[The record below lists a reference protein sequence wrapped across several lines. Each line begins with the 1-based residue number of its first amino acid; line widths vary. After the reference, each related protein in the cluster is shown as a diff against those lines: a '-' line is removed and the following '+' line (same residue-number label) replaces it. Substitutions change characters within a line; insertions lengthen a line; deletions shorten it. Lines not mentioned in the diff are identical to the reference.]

1 MMIKKRVGI
10 RIRLIITMILLT
22 LIPLAV
28 TGYFLAKINEDSIKT
43 QTKEFQLVLN
53 EQLKEITH
61 AIVDE
66 TCAELVEMQ
75 MLLNDGKLSA
85 DHTVRLVGYKI
96 STSRRI
102 DFVDIYDAKGA
113 FVDALLLEGERRP
126 VFSPEALDLAS
137 REKLE
142 TQPCSMGNVIAYN
155 TGLYLPVCVLW
166 QSGGQLQGYL
176 WTTVDISSL
185 SQKLKGIIHGR
196 FAAMIHSAYLVDENF
211 DIVAYSQW
219 EQIPKERNV
228 REIPFFQSIFENSLL
243 PKQGVGISTDYKDA
257 QGEWLINLSTIPRFN
272 WLLVVLQEKNQ
283 AYALLYKMQKRIL
296 LVGTIFMIAALLVGL
311 LLGGSMSRPILKVAR
326 GAREL
331 AAEKFSHRIRVKARD
346 EIGEMANAF
355 NFLGQSLEEYDAR
368 IKKEVAIRSDLSRYL
383 TPELVEA
390 IIQRRANL
398 NLGGKR
404 QQVTVLFADVV
415 SFTPLAESHSPE
427 KIVALLNELFTI
439 LTGIIFRNQGM
450 IDKFIGDC
458 VMALFGAPEPHA
470 DAPINA
476 VKTAREMI
484 RWLEV
489 GNKKWKKEYQ
499 LTLQL
504 AIAIHCGEVII
515 GNVGSEKRMEFTAIG
530 DVVNTT
536 ARLEKIAQA
545 NQILISGAV
554 NQHLKNQDNIKIKP
568 FGRFELRGKNQ
579 EVDVF
584 EVQA

>member
-1 MMIKKRVGI
+1 MRKKRVGI

-43 QTKEFQLVLN
+43 QTKEYQLALN
-53 EQLKEITH
+53 EQLKEIANT
-61 AIVDE
+61 IVDE

-75 MLLNDGKLSA
+75 MLLNDSKLSP
-85 DHTVRLVGYKI
+85 DHTIRLAGYKI

-102 DFVDIYDAKGA
+102 DFVNIYDAGGA
-113 FVDALLLEGERRP
+113 FVDSLLLEGDQRP
-126 VFSPEALDLAS
+126 IFSPGTLDQAA
-137 REKLE
+137 RQK
-142 TQPCSMGNVIAYN
+142 TGAQHCSMGKVIAYN
-155 TGLYLPVCVLW
+155 TGLYLPIYIQW
-166 QSGGQLQGYL
+166 KSGGQLQGYL
-176 WTTVDISSL
+176 WTAVDIASL
-185 SQKLKGIIHGR
+185 SQKLKRIIHGR
-196 FAAMIHSAYLVDENF
+196 FASVIHSAYLVDENF
-211 DIVAYSQW
+211 DIVAHSQW
-219 EQIPKERNV
+219 EQIPGPRNV
-228 REIPFFQSIFENSLL
+228 RATPLFQTIFKNSLL
-243 PKQGVGISTDYKDA
+243 PGQGVGISTDYKDEE
-257 QGEWLINLSTIPRFN
+257 GEWLINLSTIPPFN
-272 WLLVVLQEKNQ
+272 WLLVVLQEKGQ
-283 AYALLYKMQKRIL
+283 AYAILYDMRKRIL
-296 LVGTIFMIAALLVGL
+296 VVGTIFMTAAILVGL
-311 LLGGSMSRPILKVAR
+311 LVGGGMSRPILKVAR

-331 AAEKFSHRIRVKARD
+331 AAQKFSHRIQVKAGD

-368 IKKEVAIRSDLSRYL
+368 IKREVAIRSDLSRYL

-415 SFTPLAESHSPE
+415 SFTPLAESHPPE
-427 KIVALLNELFTI
+427 RIVALLNELFTI

-470 DAPINA
+470 DAPLNA

-530 DVVNTT
+530 DVVNTA

-545 NQILISGAV
+545 NQVLISGAV
-554 NQHLKNQDNIKIKP
+554 HQQLKSQDNIKIKP

-584 EVQA
+584 EVLS

>member
-1 MMIKKRVGI
+1 MIKKRPGI
-10 RIRLIITMILLT
+10 RFRLIITMILLT

-28 TGYFLAKINEDSIKT
+28 AGYFLAKINENSIKT
-43 QTKEFQLVLN
+43 QTKEYQLALN

-66 TCAELVEMQ
+66 TCAELAEMQ
-75 MLLNDGKLSA
+75 MLLNDDKLSP
-85 DHTVRLVGYKI
+85 DHTIRLAGYKI

-102 DFVDIYDAKGA
+102 DFVNIYDARGA
-113 FVDALLLEGERRP
+113 FVDSLLLEGKQRP
-126 VFSPEALDLAS
+126 AFSPGALDPVS
-137 REKLE
+137 RQKLV
-142 TQPCSMGNVIAYN
+142 TQACSMGNVIAHN
-155 TGLYLPVCVLW
+155 TGLYLPICVLW

-176 WTTVDISSL
+176 WTAVDIAPL
-185 SQKLKGIIHGR
+185 SQKLKRIIHDR
-196 FAAMIHSAYLVDENF
+196 FSTVIHSAYLVDENF
-211 DIVAYSQW
+211 DIAAHSQW
-219 EQIPKERNV
+219 EHIPGQRNV
-228 REIPFFQSIFENSLL
+228 RETPLFKTIFINSLM
-243 PKQGVGISTDYKDA
+243 PKEGMGMSTDYKD
-257 QGEWLINLSTIPRFN
+257 QEGEWLINLSTIPRFN
-272 WLLVVLQEKNQ
+272 WLLVVLQEKSQ
-283 AYALLYKMQKRIL
+283 AYAILYAMQKRIL
-296 LVGTIFMIAALLVGL
+296 LVGGIFMTAALLVGF
-311 LLGGSMSRPILKVAR
+311 LLGGGMSRPILEVAR

-415 SFTPLAESHSPE
+415 SFTPLAESLPPE

-458 VMALFGAPEPHA
+458 VMALFGAPEPDA
-470 DAPINA
+470 DAPNNA

-530 DVVNTT
+530 DVVNTA

-545 NQILISGAV
+545 NQVLISGAV
-554 NQHLKNQDNIKIKP
+554 NEHVKDQDDIKIKP

-584 EVQA
+584 EVLA

>member
-1 MMIKKRVGI
+1 MMIKRRVGI

-75 MLLNDGKLSA
+75 MLLNDGKLTI

-102 DFVDIYDAKGA
+102 DFVNIYDVKGA
-113 FVDALLLEGERRP
+113 FVDALLLEGEPRP
-126 VFSPEALDLAS
+126 AFSPEALDLAF

-155 TGLYLPVCVLW
+155 TGLYLPICVLW

-185 SQKLKGIIHGR
+185 SQKLKRIIHGR
-196 FAAMIHSAYLVDENF
+196 FAATIHSAYLVDENF

-219 EQIPKERNV
+219 EQIPQERNV
-228 REIPFFQSIFENSLL
+228 RGIPFFQSIFENSLL
-243 PKQGVGISTDYKDA
+243 PKEGVGISTDYKDE

-272 WLLVVLQEKNQ
+272 WLLVVLQEKSQ
-283 AYALLYKMQKRIL
+283 AYAILYKMQKRIL
-296 LVGTIFMIAALLVGL
+296 FVGIIFMIAAILVGL
-311 LLGGSMSRPILKVAR
+311 LLGGGMSRPILKVAR

-331 AAEKFSHRIRVKARD
+331 AAEKFSHRIQVKSRD

-415 SFTPLAESHSPE
+415 SFTPLAESLPPE
-427 KIVALLNELFTI
+427 RIVALLNELFTI

-470 DAPINA
+470 DAPLNA

-568 FGRFELRGKNQ
+568 FGRFELRGKNK

>member
-1 MMIKKRVGI
+1 MGI
-10 RIRLIITMILLT
+10 RIRLITAMILLT
-22 LIPLAV
+22 LIPLVV
-28 TGYFLAKINEDSIKT
+28 TGYFLAKINEESIKI
-43 QTKEFQLVLN
+43 QTKEYQLALS

-61 AIVDE
+61 TIVDE
-66 TCAELVEMQ
+66 TCAELAEIE
-75 MLLNDGKLSA
+75 MLLNDGKLST
-85 DHTVRLVGYKI
+85 DHTIRLVGYKI

-102 DFVDIYDAKGA
+102 DFVNIYDAKGA
-113 FVDALLLEGERRP
+113 FVDSLLLQGDQRP
-126 VFSPEALDLAS
+126 IFSPEILEHPF
-137 REKLE
+137 RQKL
-142 TQPCSMGNVIAYN
+142 QAQHCCMGHVIAHR
-155 TGLYLPVCVLW
+155 TGLYLPICVIW
-166 QSGGQLQGYL
+166 KSNGQLQGYL
-176 WTTVDISSL
+176 WTTVDIKPL
-185 SQKLKGIIHGR
+185 SQKLKQIIHDR
-196 FAAMIHSAYLVDENF
+196 FATMIHSAYLVDENF
-211 DIVAYSQW
+211 DIVAHSQW
-219 EQIPKERNV
+219 VQVPGQRNV
-228 REIPFFQSIFENSLL
+228 RETPLFQNIFENSLF
-243 PKQGVGISTDYKDA
+243 PKKGVGISTDYRDDE
-257 QGEWLINLSTIPRFN
+257 GDWLINLNTIPRFN
-272 WLLVVLQEKNQ
+272 WLQVVLQKKNE
-283 AYALLYKMQKRIL
+283 AYAILYDMQKRIL
-296 LVGTIFMIAALLVGL
+296 LVGSIFIIAAILVGTF
-311 LLGGSMSRPILKVAR
+311 LGGRMSRPILKVAR

-331 AAEKFSHRIRVKARD
+331 AAQKFSHRIQVKARD

-383 TPELVEA
+383 TSELVEA

-415 SFTPLAESHSPE
+415 SFTPLAESLPPE
-427 KIVALLNELFTI
+427 KVVALLNELFTI

-470 DAPINA
+470 DAPGNA

-489 GNKKWKKEYQ
+489 GNKKWKKEYK

-530 DVVNTT
+530 DVVNTA

-545 NQILISGAV
+545 NQVLITGAMHE
-554 NQHLKNQDNIKIKP
+554 QLKNQDNIKMKP

-584 EVQA
+584 EVLS

>member
-1 MMIKKRVGI
+1 MGI
-10 RIRLIITMILLT
+10 RIRLIAAMILLT
-22 LIPLAV
+22 LIPLVV
-28 TGYFLAKINEDSIKT
+28 TGYFLAKINEESIII
-43 QTKEFQLVLN
+43 QTKEYQLALS

-61 AIVDE
+61 TIVDE
-66 TCAELVEMQ
+66 TCAELAEIE
-75 MLLNDGKLSA
+75 MLLNDGKLST
-85 DHTVRLVGYKI
+85 DHTIRLVGYKI

-102 DFVDIYDAKGA
+102 DFVNIYDAKGA
-113 FVDALLLEGERRP
+113 FVDSLLLKGDQRP
-126 VFSPEALDLAS
+126 IFSPEILDHPF
-137 REKLE
+137 RQKL
-142 TQPCSMGNVIAYN
+142 QVQRCCMGHVIAHR
-155 TGLYLPVCVLW
+155 TGLYLPICVIW
-166 QSGGQLQGYL
+166 KSNGQLQGYL
-176 WTTVDISSL
+176 WTTVDIKPL
-185 SQKLKGIIHGR
+185 SQKLKQIIHDR

-211 DIVAYSQW
+211 DIVVHSQW
-219 EQIPKERNV
+219 VQVPAQRNV
-228 REIPFFQSIFENSLL
+228 RETPLFQNIFENSLF
-243 PKQGVGISTDYKDA
+243 PKKGVGISTDYRDDE
-257 QGEWLINLSTIPRFN
+257 GDWLINLNTIPRFN
-272 WLLVVLQEKNQ
+272 WLQVVLQKKNE
-283 AYALLYKMQKRIL
+283 AYAILYDMQKRIL
-296 LVGTIFMIAALLVGL
+296 LVGSIFIIAAILVGTF
-311 LLGGSMSRPILKVAR
+311 LGGRMSRPILKVAR

-331 AAEKFSHRIRVKARD
+331 AAQKFSHRIQVTARD

-383 TPELVEA
+383 TSELVEA

-415 SFTPLAESHSPE
+415 SFTPLAESLPPE
-427 KIVALLNELFTI
+427 KVVALLNELFTI

-470 DAPINA
+470 DAPGNA
-476 VKTAREMI
+476 VKTASEMI

-489 GNKKWKKEYQ
+489 GNRKWKKEYK

-530 DVVNTT
+530 DVVNTA
-536 ARLEKIAQA
+536 ARLEKIARA
-545 NQILISGAV
+545 NQVLITGAMHE
-554 NQHLKNQDNIKIKP
+554 QLKNQDNIKMKP

-584 EVQA
+584 EVLS

>member
-1 MMIKKRVGI
+1 MGI

-43 QTKEFQLVLN
+43 QTKEYQLALN
-53 EQLKEITH
+53 EQLQEITY

-75 MLLNDGKLSA
+75 MLLNDSKLST
-85 DHTVRLVGYKI
+85 DHTVRLLGYKI
-96 STSRRI
+96 SASPRI
-102 DFVDIYDAKGA
+102 DFVNIYDAKGA
-113 FVDALLLEGERRP
+113 FVDSLLPEGERRP
-126 VFSPEALDLAS
+126 VSSPETLDLAF
-137 REKLE
+137 RQKLE
-142 TQPCSMGNVIAYN
+142 TQPCSMGDVIAHN
-155 TGLYLPVCVLW
+155 GGLYLPICVLW

-176 WTTVDISSL
+176 WTTVDIVPL
-185 SQKLKGIIHGR
+185 SQKLKSIIHDR
-196 FAAMIHSAYLVDENF
+196 FAAVYLVDENF
-211 DIVAYSQW
+211 DIAAHSQW
-219 EQIPKERNV
+219 KQIPGQRNV
-228 REIPFFQSIFENSLL
+228 RETPLFQSIFQNSLL
-243 PKQGVGISTDYKDA
+243 PKEGVGISTDYKDE
-257 QGEWLINLSTIPRFN
+257 QGEWLVNLSTIPRFN
-272 WLLVVLQEKNQ
+272 WLLVVLQEKSQ
-283 AYALLYKMQKRIL
+283 AYAILYNMQKKIL
-296 LVGTIFMIAALLVGL
+296 LVGSIFMIAAVLVGS
-311 LLGGSMSRPILKVAR
+311 LLGGGMSRPILKVAR

-331 AAEKFSHRIRVKARD
+331 AAQKFSHRIQVKARD

-415 SFTPLAESHSPE
+415 SFTPLAESLPPE

-458 VMALFGAPEPHA
+458 VMALFGAPDPYTE
-470 DAPINA
+470 APFNA

-489 GNKKWKKEYQ
+489 GNKKWKREYN

-504 AIAIHCGEVII
+504 AISIHCGEVII

-530 DVVNTT
+530 DVVNTA

-554 NQHLKNQDNIKIKP
+554 NEHLKNQDNFKIKP

-584 EVQA
+584 EVLA

>member
-1 MMIKKRVGI
+1 MIKKRVGI

-28 TGYFLAKINEDSIKT
+28 TGYFLAKINENSIKT

-66 TCAELVEMQ
+66 TCAELGEMQ

-102 DFVDIYDAKGA
+102 DFVNIYDAKGA
-113 FVDALLLEGERRP
+113 FVDALLLEGEQRP
-126 VFSPEALDLAS
+126 AFSPGALDLAS

-142 TQPCSMGNVIAYN
+142 TQPCSMGNVIASN
-155 TGLYLPVCVLW
+155 TGLYLPICVLW

-176 WTTVDISSL
+176 WTTVDISS
-185 SQKLKGIIHGR
+185 
-196 FAAMIHSAYLVDENF
+196 AMIHSAYLVDENF

-228 REIPFFQSIFENSLL
+228 RGIPFFRSIFENSLL
-243 PKQGVGISTDYKDA
+243 PKEGVGISTDYKDE

-283 AYALLYKMQKRIL
+283 AYAILYKMQKRIL
-296 LVGTIFMIAALLVGL
+296 FVGIIFMIAAILVGL
-311 LLGGSMSRPILKVAR
+311 LLGGGMSRPILKVAR

-331 AAEKFSHRIRVKARD
+331 AAEKFSHRIQVKSGD

-415 SFTPLAESHSPE
+415 SFTPLAESLPPE
-427 KIVALLNELFTI
+427 RIVALLNELFTI

-470 DAPINA
+470 DAPLNA

>member
-1 MMIKKRVGI
+1 
-10 RIRLIITMILLT
+10 MILLT

-28 TGYFLAKINEDSIKT
+28 TGYFLAKINEESIKD
-43 QTKEFQLVLN
+43 QTKAYQLALN

-61 AIVDE
+61 TIVDE
-66 TCAELVEMQ
+66 TCAELVEIQ
-75 MLLNDGKLSA
+75 MLLNDGKLST
-85 DHTVRLVGYKI
+85 DHTIRLVGYKI
-96 STSRRI
+96 STSQRI
-102 DFVDIYDAKGA
+102 DFVNIYDAKGA
-113 FVDALLLEGERRP
+113 FFDSLLLNGDQRP
-126 VFSPEALDLAS
+126 IFSPETLDHTF
-137 REKLE
+137 RQKL
-142 TQPCSMGNVIAYN
+142 QAQHCSMGNVIAHR
-155 TGLYLPVCVLW
+155 TGLYLPICIMW
-166 QSGGQLQGYL
+166 KSKGQLQGYL
-176 WTTVDISSL
+176 WTTVDIKPL
-185 SQKLKGIIHGR
+185 SQKLKRIIHDR
-196 FAAMIHSAYLVDENF
+196 FATMIHAAFVVDKNF
-211 DIVAYSQW
+211 DIVVHSQW
-219 EQIPKERNV
+219 VPIPGQRNV
-228 REIPFFQSIFENSLL
+228 RETPLFQNIFVNKLL
-243 PKQGVGISTDYKDA
+243 PKRGVGISFDYKDDE
-257 QGEWLINLSTIPRFN
+257 GDWLINLNTIPRFN
-272 WLLVVLQEKNQ
+272 WLLVVLQKKNQ
-283 AYALLYKMQKRIL
+283 AYAILYAMQKRIL
-296 LVGTIFMIAALLVGL
+296 LVGIIFIFAAILVGSF
-311 LLGGSMSRPILKVAR
+311 LGGRMSRPILNVAR

-331 AAEKFSHRIRVKARD
+331 AAEKFSHRIQVNARD
-346 EIGEMANAF
+346 EIGEMADAF

-415 SFTPLAESHSPE
+415 SFTPLAESLPPE

-458 VMALFGAPEPHA
+458 VMALFGAPEPQA
-470 DAPINA
+470 DAPYNA
-476 VKTAREMI
+476 VKTAQEMI

-489 GNKKWKKEYQ
+489 GNKKWKKEYK

-530 DVVNTT
+530 DVVNTA

-545 NQILISGAV
+545 NQILITGALHE
-554 NQHLKNQDNIKIKP
+554 QLKGQDDIKMKP

-579 EVDVF
+579 EVDIF
-584 EVQA
+584 EVQS

>member
-1 MMIKKRVGI
+1 
-10 RIRLIITMILLT
+10 MILLT

-28 TGYFLAKINEDSIKT
+28 TSYFLAKINEESIKT
-43 QTKEFQLVLN
+43 QTKEYQIALN
-53 EQLKEITH
+53 EQLQEITH

-75 MLLNDGKLSA
+75 MLLNDDKLST

-102 DFVDIYDAKGA
+102 DFVNIYDAKGA
-113 FVDALLLEGERRP
+113 FIDSLLLEGERRP
-126 VFSPEALDLAS
+126 DFSPGTLDLAS

-142 TQPCSMGNVIAYN
+142 TQHCSMGNVIAHN
-155 TGLYLPVCVLW
+155 SGLYLPICVLW
-166 QSGGQLQGYL
+166 QSRGQLQGYL
-176 WTTVDISSL
+176 WTTVNIAPL
-185 SQKLKGIIHGR
+185 SQKLNQIIQDR
-196 FAAMIHSAYLVDENF
+196 FAAAYLVDENF
-211 DIVAYSQW
+211 DIVAHSQW
-219 EQIPKERNV
+219 VQVPGQRNV
-228 REIPFFQSIFENSLL
+228 RETPLFQSIFQNSLL
-243 PKQGVGISTDYKDA
+243 PREGVGISTDYKDE
-257 QGEWLINLSTIPRFN
+257 QGEWLVNLSTIPRFN

-283 AYALLYKMQKRIL
+283 AYAILYNMQKRIF
-296 LVGTIFMIAALLVGL
+296 LVGSIFIIAAILVGS
-311 LLGGSMSRPILKVAR
+311 LLGGGMSRPILKVAR

-331 AAEKFSHRIRVKARD
+331 AAEKFSHRIQIKSRD

-415 SFTPLAESHSPE
+415 SFTPLAESLPPE
-427 KIVALLNELFTI
+427 QIVALLNELFTI

-458 VMALFGAPEPHA
+458 VMALFGAPEPYA
-470 DAPINA
+470 DAPLNA

-489 GNKKWKKEYQ
+489 GNKKWKKEYK

-504 AIAIHCGEVII
+504 AISIHCGEVII

-530 DVVNTT
+530 DVVNTA

-545 NQILISGAV
+545 NQVLISGAV
-554 NQHLKNQDNIKIKP
+554 NDQIKNQDNIKIKP

-579 EVDVF
+579 EVEVF
-584 EVQA
+584 EVLT

>member
-1 MMIKKRVGI
+1 
-10 RIRLIITMILLT
+10 MILLT

-28 TGYFLAKINEDSIKT
+28 TGYFLAKINEESIKI
-43 QTKEFQLVLN
+43 QTKEYQLALS
-53 EQLKEITH
+53 EQLKEITYT
-61 AIVDE
+61 IVDE
-66 TCAELVEMQ
+66 TCAELVETQ
-75 MLLNDGKLSA
+75 MLLNDGKLST
-85 DHTVRLVGYKI
+85 DHTIRLVGYKI
-96 STSRRI
+96 SSSQRI
-102 DFVDIYDAKGA
+102 DFVNIYDAKGA
-113 FVDALLLEGERRP
+113 FVDSLLLKGDQRP
-126 VFSPEALDLAS
+126 IFSPETLEHPF
-137 REKLE
+137 RQKLQ
-142 TQPCSMGNVIAYN
+142 TQHCSMGHVIAHS
-155 TGLYLPVCVLW
+155 TGLYLPICVIW
-166 QSGGQLQGYL
+166 KSDGQLQGYL
-176 WTTVDISSL
+176 WTTVDIKPL
-185 SQKLKGIIHGR
+185 SKKLKGIIHDR
-196 FAAMIHSAYLVDENF
+196 FATMIHSAYLVDENF
-211 DIVAYSQW
+211 DIVVHSQW
-219 EQIPKERNV
+219 VQVPGQRNV
-228 REIPFFQSIFENSLL
+228 RETPLFQNIFENSLL
-243 PKQGVGISTDYKDA
+243 PKKGVGISTDYKDDE
-257 QGEWLINLSTIPRFN
+257 GDWLINLNTIPRFN
-272 WLLVVLQEKNQ
+272 WLLVVLQKKNE
-283 AYALLYKMQKRIL
+283 AYAILYDMQERIFL
-296 LVGTIFMIAALLVGL
+296 VGSIFIIAAILVGT
-311 LLGGSMSRPILKVAR
+311 LLGGRMSRPILKVAR

-331 AAEKFSHRIRVKARD
+331 AAQKFSHRIQVNARD

-383 TPELVEA
+383 TPELVES

-415 SFTPLAESHSPE
+415 SFTPLAESLPPE

-470 DAPINA
+470 EAPYNG
-476 VKTAREMI
+476 VKTAQEMI

-489 GNKKWKKEYQ
+489 GNKKWKKEYK

-530 DVVNTT
+530 DVVNTA

-545 NQILISGAV
+545 NQILITGALHE
-554 NQHLKNQDNIKIKP
+554 QLKNQDNIIMKP

-584 EVQA
+584 EVLS

>member
-1 MMIKKRVGI
+1 MRKKRVGI
-10 RIRLIITMILLT
+10 RFRLIITLILLT

-28 TGYFLAKINEDSIKT
+28 TGYFLAKINENSIKT
-43 QTKEFQLVLN
+43 QTKEYQLALN

-75 MLLNDGKLSA
+75 MLLNDSKLSP
-85 DHTVRLVGYKI
+85 DHTIRLAGYKI

-102 DFVDIYDAKGA
+102 DFVNIYDARGG
-113 FVDALLLEGERRP
+113 FVDSLLLEGEQRP
-126 VFSPEALDLAS
+126 IFSPGNLDRVS
-137 REKLE
+137 GQE
-142 TQPCSMGNVIAYN
+142 TGAQHCHIGTAIAYN
-155 TGLYLPVCVLW
+155 TGLYLPIYIQW
-166 QSGGQLQGYL
+166 ESGGQLHGYL
-176 WTTVDISSL
+176 WTAVDIASL
-185 SQKLKGIIHGR
+185 SQKLKRIIYDR
-196 FAAMIHSAYLVDENF
+196 FSSVIHSAYLVDENF
-211 DIVAYSQW
+211 DIVAHSQW
-219 EQIPKERNV
+219 EQIPGARNV
-228 REIPFFQSIFENSLL
+228 RTAPLFQTIFKNSLL
-243 PKQGVGISTDYKDA
+243 PGQGVGISTDYKDEE
-257 QGEWLINLSTIPRFN
+257 GEWLINLNTIPRLN
-272 WLLVVLQEKNQ
+272 WLLVVLQEKGQ
-283 AYALLYKMQKRIL
+283 AYAILYDMQKRIL
-296 LVGTIFMIAALLVGL
+296 VVGIIFMAAAILVGFLVG
-311 LLGGSMSRPILKVAR
+311 GGMSRPILKVAQ

-331 AAEKFSHRIRVKARD
+331 AAEKFSHRIRVNARD

-368 IKKEVAIRSDLSRYL
+368 IKREVAIRSDLSRYL

-398 NLGGKR
+398 NLGGNR

-415 SFTPLAESHSPE
+415 SFTPLAESLPPE
-427 KIVALLNELFTI
+427 RIVSLLNELFTI

-458 VMALFGAPEPHA
+458 VMALFGAPEPQA
-470 DAPINA
+470 DAPLNA

-515 GNVGSEKRMEFTAIG
+515 GNIGSEKRMEFTAIG
-530 DVVNTT
+530 DVVNTA

-545 NQILISGAV
+545 NQVLISGAV
-554 NQHLKNQDNIKIKP
+554 HQQLKSQDSIKIKP

-579 EVDVF
+579 EVEVF
-584 EVQA
+584 EVLS

>member
-1 MMIKKRVGI
+1 
-10 RIRLIITMILLT
+10 MILLT

-28 TGYFLAKINEDSIKT
+28 TGYFLAKINEDSIKI
-43 QTKEFQLVLN
+43 QTKEYQLALS

-66 TCAELVEMQ
+66 TCAELMDIQ
-75 MLLNDGKLSA
+75 MLLNDGKLST
-85 DHTVRLVGYKI
+85 DHTIRLVGYKI

-102 DFVDIYDAKGA
+102 DFVNIYGADGA
-113 FVDALLLEGERRP
+113 FVDSLLLEGDRRP
-126 VFSPEALDLAS
+126 VFSPGTLDPAS
-137 REKLE
+137 RQKL
-142 TQPCSMGNVIAYN
+142 QAQHCSMGNVIAHN
-155 TGLYLPVCVLW
+155 TGLYLPICVLW
-166 QSGGQLQGYL
+166 KSGGQLQGYL
-176 WTTVDISSL
+176 WTAVDIAPL
-185 SQKLKGIIHGR
+185 SQKLKRIIHDR
-196 FAAMIHSAYLVDENF
+196 FAAVIHAAYLVDENF
-211 DIVAYSQW
+211 DIVVHSQW
-219 EQIPKERNV
+219 VQIPGQRNV
-228 REIPFFQSIFENSLL
+228 RETPLFQTIFENSLL
-243 PKQGVGISTDYKDA
+243 PKKGVGISTDYKDDE
-257 QGEWLINLSTIPRFN
+257 GDWLINLNTIPRFN
-272 WLLVVLQEKNQ
+272 WLLVVLQEKSQ
-283 AYALLYKMQKRIL
+283 AYAILYDMQERIL
-296 LVGTIFMIAALLVGL
+296 LVGSIFMIAAVLVGF
-311 LLGGSMSRPILKVAR
+311 LLGGRMSRPVLKVAR

-331 AAEKFSHRIRVKARD
+331 AAQKFSHRIQVNARD

-368 IKKEVAIRSDLSRYL
+368 IRKEVAIRSDLSRYL

-390 IIQRRANL
+390 IIQRRADL

-415 SFTPLAESHSPE
+415 GFTPLAESLPPE
-427 KIVALLNELFTI
+427 RIVALLNELFTI

-470 DAPINA
+470 DAPGNA

-489 GNKKWKKEYQ
+489 GNKKWKREYK

-530 DVVNTT
+530 DVVNTA

-545 NQILISGAV
+545 NQVLITGTLH
-554 NQHLKNQDNIKIKP
+554 QELKNQDNIKIKP

-584 EVQA
+584 EVLA